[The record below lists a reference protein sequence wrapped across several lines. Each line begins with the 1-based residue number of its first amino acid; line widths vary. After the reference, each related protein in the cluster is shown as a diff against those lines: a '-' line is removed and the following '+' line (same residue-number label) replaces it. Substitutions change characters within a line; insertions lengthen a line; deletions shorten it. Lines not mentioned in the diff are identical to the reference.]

1 MKANETNGSKIW
13 LVALF
18 AVLLCLPYAA
28 RAQGNFTPSELD
40 TLVANIALY
49 PDPLLV
55 QVLTASTYGDQIH
68 PASVWA
74 DAHKNLTG
82 KDLSIALERAKL
94 PYDASVQALI
104 PFPQVL
110 SMMDNYPAW
119 TEQLGDAVFMQKD
132 DVMASIQRLRRT
144 ASKYGHLRSDD
155 RVKVSN
161 GDNIT
166 ITPVRTEYVYVPVYN
181 PYYVYYHYYDGYAR
195 ITYAPGIW
203 IGGWFGFWGWG
214 TCWFDWNRRYIY
226 VRDTRW
232 YPPRRHVPRHR
243 HYAPPPRRHAPPPH
257 HRHVE
262 RPHHITPPPH
272 GDRHADS
279 RYHKNPPP
287 PPKAHGHSNPPPPP
301 RAEHRDNRLPDRGF
315 ESRSERRSASPTA
328 WDEPRERK
336 SNASSYS
343 APRSEPRSEHRS
355 QSVSRSQFEEETSR
369 MSNSRSDNSRD
380 DRDSRSERSSR
391 GGGFSGRVIQ
401 RR

>member
-28 RAQGNFTPSELD
+28 RAQGNFTPLELD

-181 PYYVYYHYYDGYAR
+181 PYYVYYHYYDGYTR

-243 HYAPPPRRHAPPPH
+243 HYAPPPHRHAPPPH

-287 PPKAHGHSNPPPPP
+287 PP
-301 RAEHRDNRLPDRGF
+301 RVEHRDNRLPDRGF
-315 ESRSERRSASPTA
+315 EKRSERRSASPTV
-328 WDEPRERK
+328 WEEPRERK

-343 APRSEPRSEHRS
+343 APRSEPRSAPRS

-380 DRDSRSERSSR
+380 DRDSRSERRSSH
-391 GGGFSGRVIQ
+391 GGFGSGRVIQ